1 MNCSG
6 VLFPNDGILLR
17 KLGIAGQRFLNAAG
31 LARVQRASRV
41 ERQQHF
47 YFTGLLVQHFFAH
60 RHHGQPRST
69 PAAFSSSAN
78 FLRA

>member
-1 MNCSG
+1 MNGLG
-6 VLFPNDGILLR
+6 VLFPDHGVLPG
-17 KLGIAGQRFLNAAG
+17 KLGIAGQRFINAAG
-31 LARVQRASRV
+31 LARVQCASRV